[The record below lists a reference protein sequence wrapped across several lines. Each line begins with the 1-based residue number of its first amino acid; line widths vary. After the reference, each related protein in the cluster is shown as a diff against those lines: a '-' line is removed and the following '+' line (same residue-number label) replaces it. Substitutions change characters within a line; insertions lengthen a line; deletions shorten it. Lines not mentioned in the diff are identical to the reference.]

1 MKKTIATLILSASC
15 DASMYGQ
22 GCDTLE
28 LHGCQVILDMKGFKQ
43 FMLKTDEDG
52 NYAWT
57 YTYIRQYEQPQK
69 TSASYIFIYCV
80 SPPCS
85 YMFPNI
91 NYETYFQAPNRYG
104 GRTEKCRSDDGM
116 YFRWD
121 TFKEYVNN
129 KLSVMYYYVR
139 EEDLELF
146 ERILDDIEIKPVK
159 RDGTP

>member
-1 MKKTIATLILSASC
+1 M
-15 DASMYGQ
+15 
-22 GCDTLE
+22 
-28 LHGCQVILDMKGFKQ
+28 H
-43 FMLKTDEDG
+43 
-52 NYAWT
+52 
-57 YTYIRQYEQPQK
+57 
-69 TSASYIFIYCV
+69 
-80 SPPCS
+80 
-85 YMFPNI
+85 PNI

-104 GRTEKCRSDDGM
+104 GWTEKCRSDDGM